1 MGDEC
6 CANIVSK
13 LFLIEPLHVHRQ
25 VERALEVVS
34 QACRSRPDIFSG
46 WPGKLQGCDFLC
58 AELQPSTCKLRCRG
72 TLAPR
77 NTALFLLQ
85 QNRTLFVF
93 SLHLSF
99 RPSLDLGQVP
109 FPSHL
114 SIMAPITETTV
125 SDLKDLVHKL
135 EARVHHL
142 ESRYESGGK
151 TSPSTEESMR
161 MILIGPPGAGR
172 LRRSQSRLTTS
183 SRFGRQGN
191 ASSKDQ
197 GEVSCLPSGMRRSL

>member
-1 MGDEC
+1 MIS
-6 CANIVSK
+6 AVAKIVSK
-13 LFLIEPLHVHRQ
+13 LFLIEPLHGHRQ

-34 QACRSRPDIFSG
+34 QACRSRPDIFSR
-46 WPGKLQGCDFLC
+46 WPDKLQGCDILC

-77 NTALFLLQ
+77 NTALFLL
-85 QNRTLFVF
+85 REKTTILVF
-93 SLHLSF
+93 SLQLLF
-99 RPSLDLGQVP
+99 RPLLDLGQVP
-109 FPSHL
+109 FFSHL

-142 ESRYESGGK
+142 ESWYESGGK

-161 MILIGPPGAGR
+161 MILLGPPGAGR
-172 LRRSQSRLTTS
+172 LRRSQSHLTTS
-183 SRFGRQGN
+183 SRFGRQRN
-191 ASSKDQ
+191 ASSQDQ
-197 GEVSCLPSGMRRSL
+197 GAVSCLPSRTRLSL